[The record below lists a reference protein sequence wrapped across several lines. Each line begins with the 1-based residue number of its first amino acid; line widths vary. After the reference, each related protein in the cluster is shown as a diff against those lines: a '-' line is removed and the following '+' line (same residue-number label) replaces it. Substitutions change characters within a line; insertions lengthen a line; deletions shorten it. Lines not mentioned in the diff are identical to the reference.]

1 MMTGEEIRDA
11 IRGRLRVR
19 YRGMVFSD
27 VRSWR
32 QMLKRKGSPKEEWI
46 TSLELIERRRR
57 ADGLGEYETIIWASV
72 NECEAVPL
80 KNNLIK

>member
-32 QMLKRKGSPKEEWI
+32 QMLKRKGSAKEEWI

-57 ADGLGEYETIIWASV
+57 ADGLGEYETSLE
-72 NECEAVPL
+72 NTRL
-80 KNNLIK
+80 LFGHR